1 MHHFIKALFPFPL
14 TAFLLTSVLISAGY
28 STMTPSQ
35 INVLLQSGDYSQA
48 RGLSEKAYRENPSD
62 LAIVLLY
69 AKTMQDAVRALDL
82 YKKIAADT
90 LFPDSLRSEAY
101 FRLGCAAY
109 IKGRFQKAGIYLK
122 KAAPLPENRTGYA
135 ARCLNAVHDTADTAF
150 CALLSHQAADTSSY
164 EGKMACYFLGLFCFA
179 KKDYAASL
187 RHFNASAGTTSDTQ
201 WWACGSYAGAY
212 HSALSLGRSEEAAS
226 ILAHLKRV
234 YPQYLE
240 KNQMPKV
247 KTAAATPT
255 RKDTAVWL
263 PHDQGAKNEA
273 AAAKAPARK
282 GTFSLQVGAFGSAE
296 NAGSL
301 KTDLGKRYSPVSIMA
316 AIVGDKPIFRVR
328 VGVFDAK
335 ESAQAFGDTAL
346 TKKGLK
352 FRIVEDVPAE

>member
-1 MHHFIKALFPFPL
+1 MHQFIKALFPS
-14 TAFLLTSVLISAGY
+14 TAFLLTSVLFSAGN
-28 STMTPSQ
+28 STVTPSQ

-62 LAIVLLY
+62 PAIVLLY
-69 AKTMQDAVRALDL
+69 AKTMQDAIRALDL
-82 YKKIAADT
+82 YKKIATDT

-109 IKGRFQKAGIYLK
+109 MKGKHQKAGVYLK
-122 KAAPLPENRTGYA
+122 KASPLPENRTGYA

-150 CALLSHQAADTSSY
+150 CALLSRQAADTSSE
-164 EGKMACYFLGLFCFA
+164 EGKMSSYFLGLFYFA

-187 RHFNASAGTTSDTQ
+187 RHFNASAGTSDTQ

-247 KTAAATPT
+247 KPAFAAPAG
-255 RKDTAVWL
+255 KDTAVRP

-273 AAAKAPARK
+273 AATKAPARK

-301 KTDLGKRYSPVSIMA
+301 KADLGKRYSPVSIMA
-316 AIVGDKPIFRVR
+316 AIVGDKPIYRVR

-352 FRIVEDVPAE
+352 FRIVEDVPVE